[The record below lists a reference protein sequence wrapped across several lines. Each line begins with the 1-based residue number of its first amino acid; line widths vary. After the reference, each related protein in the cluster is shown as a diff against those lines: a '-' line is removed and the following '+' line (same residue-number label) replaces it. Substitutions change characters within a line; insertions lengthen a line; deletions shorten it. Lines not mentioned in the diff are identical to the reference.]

1 MVGAR
6 RHDLACGRDLGS
18 PGHHGGDP
26 VEASVDYEAELDEAK
41 RKYEDFLLGEEEDL
55 PFEEETADFDGP
67 TQVPYFDFVQP
78 RPLVNDEAQREDA
91 KGATETVTEVPQG
104 PAPD

>member
-1 MVGAR
+1 MTLLVA
-6 RHDLACGRDLGS
+6 
-18 PGHHGGDP
+18 
-26 VEASVDYEAELDEAK
+26 ETSVRPATTEETQWKQALTMRPSWTRTPAK

-78 RPLVNDEAQREDA
+78 QPLVNDEAQREDA
-91 KGATETVTEVPQG
+91 EGATETVTEVPQG